1 MDYITAREILDIDVD
16 CTLTYDILK
25 KKYRTSA
32 LKYHPDKNGNSPEAT
47 EKFKLVQESYE
58 YLKRELGG
66 GGGGSCGSEAMNGGC
81 DSMSDYSQILRV
93 FVESLFTQTGCG
105 SGCASEKTLFS
116 SIISDIVSGCE
127 KISLRLFEGL
137 EKEKAMDVYSFLSK
151 HRGILHISQEV
162 IDKVKDI
169 ILDKYK
175 NDQIYILNP
184 SLDDLLESNLYK
196 LKLDDEVYFVPLW
209 HDVVYF
215 DASGAEIIVKCLPE
229 LPDLITIDEN
239 NVLHVELLVPFKVS
253 LLDNTI
259 IPFKLGKKTFTVN
272 VKLKK
277 NQTIF
282 LPGVGVNQLV
292 DRDIY
297 ENKKAG
303 ISVRV
308 IFV

>member
-32 LKYHPDKNGNSPEAT
+32 LKYHPDKNRNSPEAT

-58 YLKRELGG
+58 YLQIELSYGFAG
-66 GGGGSCGSEAMNGGC
+66 ADATHETNS
-81 DSMSDYSQILRV
+81 DTVPDYSHLLRV
-93 FVESLFTQTGCG
+93 FAESLFSQGVTGN
-105 SGCASEKTLFS
+105 TLFS

-137 EKEKAMDVYSFLSK
+137 DKEKAMDVYSFLSK
-151 HRGILHISQEV
+151 YRITLHISQEV

-184 SLDDLLESNLYK
+184 SLDDLLESNIYK
-196 LKLDDEVYFVPLW
+196 LTVNGQVYFVPLW
-209 HDVVYF
+209 HDLVYF
-215 DASGAEIIVKCLPE
+215 DASGSEIIVKCLPE
-229 LPDLITIDEN
+229 LPDHVTIDEN

-253 LLDNTI
+253 LLDSTI
-259 IPFKLGKKTFTVN
+259 VPFKLGKKAFTVN

-282 LPGVGVNQLV
+282 LPGVGVNQLGDLDV
-292 DRDIY
+292 Y

-303 ISVRV
+303 ISVKV
-308 IFV
+308 IFVPVN

>member
-32 LKYHPDKNGNSPEAT
+32 LKYHPDKNRNSPEAT

-58 YLKRELGG
+58 YLKRELSYGFAG
-66 GGGGSCGSEAMNGGC
+66 AGATHETNS
-81 DSMSDYSQILRV
+81 DTVPDYSHLLRV
-93 FVESLFTQTGCG
+93 FAESLFSQGVTGN
-105 SGCASEKTLFS
+105 TLFS

-137 EKEKAMDVYSFLSK
+137 DKEKAMDVYSFLSK
-151 HRGILHISQEV
+151 YRITLHISQEV

-184 SLDDLLESNLYK
+184 SLDDLLESNIYK
-196 LKLDDEVYFVPLW
+196 LTVNGQVYFVPLW
-209 HDVVYF
+209 HDLVYF
-215 DASGAEIIVKCLPE
+215 DASGSEIIVKCLPE
-229 LPDLITIDEN
+229 LPDHVTIDEN
-239 NVLHVELLVPFKVS
+239 NVLHVELLVPFNVS
-253 LLDNTI
+253 LLDSTAV
-259 IPFKLGKKTFTVN
+259 PFTLGKKTFTVN

-282 LPGVGVNQLV
+282 LPGVGVNQLLDLDV
-292 DRDIY
+292 Y

-303 ISVRV
+303 ISVKV
-308 IFV
+308 IFVPVN

>member
-1 MDYITAREILDIDVD
+1 MDYITAREILDIDVE

-58 YLKRELGG
+58 YLQVELGCG
-66 GGGGSCGSEAMNGGC
+66 CGSEAANGGGG
-81 DSMSDYSQILRV
+81 DNSTPDYSQLLRV
-93 FVESLFTQTGCG
+93 FVESLFMQ
-105 SGCASEKTLFS
+105 GCASGETLFS
-116 SIISDIVSGCE
+116 SIISDIVSGCA

-137 EKEKAMDVYSFLSK
+137 DKEKAMDVYSFLSK
-151 HRGILHISQEV
+151 YRTILHISQEV

-196 LKLDDEVYFVPLW
+196 LKLDNEVYFVPLW

-215 DASGAEIIVKCLPE
+215 DASGCEIIVKCLPE
-229 LPDLITIDEN
+229 LPDHVTIDEN
-239 NVLHVELLVPFKVS
+239 NILHVELLVPFKVS
-253 LLDNTI
+253 LLDSTI
-259 IPFKLGKKTFTVN
+259 VPFKLGKKAFAVN

-277 NQTIF
+277 NQTVF
-282 LPGVGVNQLV
+282 LPGVGVNQLGDLDV
-292 DRDIY
+292 Y

-308 IFV
+308 IFF